1 MADITLIASSIPKA
15 AGRTLKATESLCT
28 VCQARVPAA
37 YLAADDGRA
46 YFSRTCPAHGRSDTD
61 LGPYAEFYARM
72 FELDEKIQ
80 RRWPAKRTQE
90 PIKTHPFLM
99 RDRAN
104 LVMLEVTEKCNLT
117 CPMCFAGSSPAG
129 RHYTLAELQKRIDE
143 VIALEGKGIS
153 FQISGG
159 EPTVRKDLD
168 RIVKFCYDAGCGH
181 VEVISNGIRIAK
193 DSSYAKKLKA
203 WGVTSLYLQ
212 FDSTDDDQI
221 ERLRGERLW
230 WVREAA
236 LEALADA
243 DMPVVLAVS
252 ILPGLNDNQVGP
264 TMEVIAR
271 SRANIVAV
279 NFQCATPFGGG
290 RFDVEAPHKLRLPD
304 MLELMRQQ
312 CGLDPEGFF
321 PVGSGSPLC
330 NSYGRVAYKDGRW
343 RHALPD
349 LTVDDF
355 MDLMGDDPVDFVRAL
370 TVGLSESV
378 PYMAKQVM
386 KNPRLLKKI
395 VPLVGGD
402 PLAWLRGKKGPKQT
416 TIYIKPF
423 MDASDI
429 DIDRIERCCY
439 HNASPRGIISFCAM
453 NNLHRQDTVEEVVF
467 EKTARTA

>member
-1 MADITLIASSIPKA
+1 MAAIALFAPSA
-15 AGRTLKATESLCT
+15 AQFARTLKETASLCP
-28 VCQARVPAA
+28 VCGAQIEAA
-37 YLAADDGRA
+37 YVADEAGGAHYTRI
-46 YFSRTCPAHGRSDTD
+46 CPTHGRFTTD
-61 LGPYAEFYARM
+61 LGPHADFYARM
-72 FELDEKIQ
+72 FALDEQIKQ
-80 RRWPAKRTQE
+80 RWPEKLNQP
-90 PIKTHPFLM
+90 PIKRDPFLM

-104 LVMLEVTEKCNLT
+104 LVMLEITEKCNLT

-129 RHYTLAELQKRIDE
+129 RHYTLAELQNRIDE
-143 VIALEGKGIS
+143 VIELEGGGIS
-153 FQISGG
+153 FQLSGG

-168 RIVKFCYDAGCGH
+168 QIVKMCYDAGCGH

-193 DSSYAKKLKA
+193 DPGYARQLKE

-212 FDSTDDDQI
+212 FDSTDDDHI

-252 ILPGLNDNQVGP
+252 IYPGLNDNQVGP
-264 TMEVIAR
+264 TMEVVAR
-271 SRANIVAV
+271 SRANIVAL
-279 NFQCATPFGGG
+279 NFQAATPFGG
-290 RFDVEAPHKLRLPD
+290 RFELDTPRKLRLPD
-304 MLELMRQQ
+304 LLELLHDQ
-312 CGLDPEGFF
+312 CGLEPDGFF

-330 NSYGRVAYKDGRW
+330 NSYGRVAYIDGRW
-343 RHALPD
+343 QHALKD
-349 LTVDDF
+349 LTVEDF
-355 MDLMGDDPVDFVRAL
+355 LDIMGDDPVDFVRAL
-370 TVGLSESV
+370 TVGLSQSV
-378 PYMAKQVM
+378 PYMTRQVL

-395 VPLVGGD
+395 APLVGPD

-453 NNLHRQDTVEEVVF
+453 NNLHRQDAVPEEAFVPPVRS
-467 EKTARTA
+467 A

>member
-1 MADITLIASSIPKA
+1 MADITLLAPPNPQA
-15 AGRTLKATESLCT
+15 AGGRTLKTTESLCAI
-28 VCQARVPAA
+28 CQARVPAA
-37 YLAADDGRA
+37 YRASDDGRA
-46 YFSRTCPAHGRSDTD
+46 FFSRTCSVHGRADTD
-61 LGPYAEFYARM
+61 LGPHANFYARM
-72 FELDEKIQ
+72 FALDEQIK
-80 RRWPAKRTQE
+80 RRWPAKQTQT

-104 LVMLEVTEKCNLT
+104 LVMLEITEKCNLT

-129 RHYTLAELQKRIDE
+129 RHYTLAELKARIDE

-153 FQISGG
+153 FQLSGG

-168 RIVKFCYDAGCGH
+168 QIVKLCYAAGCGH

-193 DSSYAKKLKA
+193 DPDYAKKLKE

-212 FDSTDDDQI
+212 FDSTSDDQI
-221 ERLRGERLW
+221 EQLRGERLW

-243 DMPVVLAVS
+243 GIPVVLAVS
-252 ILPGLNDNQVGP
+252 ILPGLNDDQVAP
-264 TMEVIAR
+264 TMDVIAR

-290 RFDVEAPHKLRLPD
+290 RFDVAAPRKLRLPD
-304 MLELMRQQ
+304 MLELMREA
-312 CGLDPEGFF
+312 CGLEPEGFF

-330 NSYGRVAYKDGRW
+330 NAYGRVAYANGRW
-343 RHALPD
+343 NHALGS
-349 LTVDDF
+349 LTVEDF

-395 VPLVGGD
+395 APLVGSD

-423 MDASDI
+423 MDESDI

-439 HNASPRGIISFCAM
+439 HNASPRGIMSFCAM
-453 NNLHRQDTVEEVVF
+453 NNLYRQGPVADAAFVT
-467 EKTARTA
+467 R